1 MEASNKG
8 QSVTSDVEKAA
19 PAAVKGDDEE
29 EDEYP
34 PFAKV
39 VFIMAALYLAM
50 FLVALDRTILGTAIP
65 KITDDFHSIDDIGWY
80 ASSYLLTLCGFQL
93 IYGRLYTFYTGKWI
107 LLSTILLFEIGSA
120 VCGSAP
126 NSIAFIMGRVIS
138 GLGAAG
144 IFSGCI
150 NIMVI
155 TIPLH
160 KRPMYQGIFGAVFG
174 LASICGPLVGGVF
187 TTKVSWRWCF
197 YINLPIGAI
206 VVAIILFILKT
217 PPKKN
222 ELTLREQFIKLDP
235 IGTVF
240 FLPGIIS
247 LLLALQWGGTTYAWS
262 NWRIPFL
269 FVVAGILLGIFIFVQ
284 FKMGDNATVP
294 IRIIKQRS
302 IASGAYF
309 SACLPGS
316 MMLVLYFLPQWFQA
330 VKGVSAIHSGISTL
344 PIVMSLVV
352 SSALAGFITVK
363 TGYYVSQLIACTV
376 ILSIGAG
383 LLTTLKVD
391 TNHSLWIAYE
401 FIYGF
406 GLGFGMQQAG
416 MAAQT
421 CLPKQDV
428 MTGVALMF
436 FMQGLGGAFFVP
448 IGQVVFTQ
456 SLVKKL
462 GSVADISPSMIL
474 HSGATEIRHIV
485 PPQDLDKVLLAY
497 NGALS
502 DTLKVGA
509 ALAAITIVAG
519 LTMEWKSVKE
529 PKKGEAVSP
538 KPEEKVGNVP
548 TDTENA
554 ETDPSPPQT
563 PEPLVPEKVGV
574 QPNTR
579 EDGKGNE

>member
-1 MEASNKG
+1 
-8 QSVTSDVEKAA
+8 
-19 PAAVKGDDEE
+19 
-29 EDEYP
+29 
-34 PFAKV
+34 
-39 VFIMAALYLAM
+39 
-50 FLVALDRTILGTAIP
+50 
-65 KITDDFHSIDDIGWY
+65 
-80 ASSYLLTLCGFQL
+80 
-93 IYGRLYTFYTGKWI
+93 
-107 LLSTILLFEIGSA
+107 
-120 VCGSAP
+120 
-126 NSIAFIMGRVIS
+126 
-138 GLGAAG
+138 
-144 IFSGCI
+144 
-150 NIMVI
+150 MVI

-160 KRPMYQGIFGAVFG
+160 KRPMYQGIFGSVFG

-187 TTKVSWRWCF
+187 TTNVSWRWCF

-235 IGTVF
+235 IGTLF

-247 LLLALQWGGTTYAWS
+247 LLLALQWGGTTYSWS
-262 NWRIPFL
+262 NWRIPLL

-302 IASGAYF
+302 IASGVFF
-309 SACLPGS
+309 SALLPGS
-316 MMLVLYFLPQWFQA
+316 MMVVLYFLPQWFQA
-330 VKGVSAIHSGISTL
+330 VKGVTAIHSGISTL

-352 SSALAGFITVK
+352 SSFLAGFITLK

-391 TNHSLWIAYE
+391 TGHSLWIVYE

-406 GLGFGMQQAG
+406 GLGLGMQQAG

-421 CLPKQDV
+421 CLAKQDV

-436 FMQGLGGAFFVP
+436 FMQGLGGAFFVS

-462 GSVADISPSMIL
+462 ASITNISPSMIL
-474 HSGATEIRHIV
+474 HTGATEIRHIV
-485 PPQDLDKVLLAY
+485 PPQYLDKVLLAY

-502 DTLKVGA
+502 DTLKVGVGC
-509 ALAAITIVAG
+509 AAITIVAG
-519 LTMEWKSVKE
+519 LTMEWKSVKGL
-529 PKKGEAVSP
+529 KKGGTPSP
-538 KPEEKVGNVP
+538 KSEENTEDIH

-554 ETDPSPPQT
+554 ETALSPPLT
-563 PEPLVPEKVGV
+563 PDPLVHEKDNVRLDS
-574 QPNTR
+574 R
-579 EDGKGNE
+579 EESKEHE

>member
-1 MEASNKG
+1 
-8 QSVTSDVEKAA
+8 
-19 PAAVKGDDEE
+19 
-29 EDEYP
+29 
-34 PFAKV
+34 
-39 VFIMAALYLAM
+39 
-50 FLVALDRTILGTAIP
+50 
-65 KITDDFHSIDDIGWY
+65 
-80 ASSYLLTLCGFQL
+80 
-93 IYGRLYTFYTGKWI
+93 
-107 LLSTILLFEIGSA
+107 
-120 VCGSAP
+120 
-126 NSIAFIMGRVIS
+126 
-138 GLGAAG
+138 
-144 IFSGCI
+144 
-150 NIMVI
+150 
-155 TIPLH
+155 
-160 KRPMYQGIFGAVFG
+160 MYQGIFGAVFG
-174 LASICGPLVGGVF
+174 LASICGPLVGGVL

-197 YINLPIGAI
+197 YINLPVGAI

-217 PPKKN
+217 PAKKT

-235 IGTVF
+235 IGTLF

-247 LLLALQWGGTTYAWS
+247 LLLALQWGGTAYAWS

-269 FVVAGILLGIFIFVQ
+269 FVVACILLGIFIFVQ

-302 IASGAYF
+302 IAAGAYF

-344 PIVMSLVV
+344 PIVMALVV

-462 GSVADISPSMIL
+462 SSVADVSSSMIL

-485 PPQDLDKVLLAY
+485 PSQDLGKVLLAY

-502 DTLKVGA
+502 DTLKVGVACA
-509 ALAAITIVAG
+509 AMTIVAG
-519 LTMEWKSVKE
+519 LTMEWKSVKKS
-529 PKKGEAVSP
+529 KKGEDVSP
-538 KPEEKVGNVP
+538 KPEEKVEDVP

-554 ETDPSPPQT
+554 ETDRSPPQT

-579 EDGKGNE
+579 EDGKENE